1 MEYLVLAGSEL
12 QASLSQS
19 LGEYGPFFWSV
30 IAPVGLAI
38 LWLGGLYTL
47 WESWFGQGSEK
58 ESGGSLVFK
67 LLFSLIIVTL
77 VLCSGAGLE
86 FLLLGDGYLQSR
98 VLAGVLDFVGS
109 L

>member
-1 MEYLVLAGSEL
+1 MEYLVLAGNEL

-19 LGEYGPFFWSV
+19 LGEYAPFFWSV

-38 LWLGGLYTL
+38 LWLGGVYTL
-47 WESWFGQGSEK
+47 WESWFRQGSGE
-58 ESGGSLVFK
+58 ERGGNLVLK
-67 LLFSLIIVTL
+67 LLFSLVIVTL

-86 FLLLGDGYLQSR
+86 FLLLGDGHLQSR
-98 VLAGVLDFVGS
+98 VLAGLLNFVAS

>member
-19 LGEYGPFFWSV
+19 LGEYAPFFWSV

-38 LWLGGLYTL
+38 LWLGSVYAL
-47 WESWFGQGSEK
+47 WESWFRQGSE
-58 ESGGSLVFK
+58 EERGGSLVFK
-67 LLFSLIIVTL
+67 LLFTLVMVAL

-86 FLLLGDGYLQSR
+86 FLLLGDGHVQAR
-98 VLAGVLDFVGS
+98 VLAGVLNLVS
-109 L
+109 SR